1 MAAPVVGL
9 GLTLINDADALG
21 AWNNVGGGTPTA
33 ETDFYIQGSGSV
45 ATRVSGTSGNGAF
58 YFPVASKD
66 YSATDDHLYIW
77 LYCTGTANL
86 RSINDGGGAAGLQV
100 IALSGNNENNYAQF
114 FVNGNEDLGDWDLDF
129 HDNWVMN
136 HSTTPYQFSKGK
148 YSIDGKEFEDYLILN
163 RDFYSED
170 YGDNVFEEPFNGV
183 NSMVN
188 YKGYQIFHPS
198 ENKFVPVSLICTGS
212 YLHDQLNLDIVFNDK
227 KQLKKLAEIFDGS
240 SEFRYATDV
249 ADYLLRLKL

>member
-1 MAAPVVGL
+1 MSYHKKLDHFFKQRAESFNLNG
-9 GLTLINDADALG
+9 INIDMNSKQSYVHSNIECEFKSLPKDAKWVDNSNLDY
-21 AWNNVGGGTPTA
+21 NDSSYVSSSN
-33 ETDFYIQGSGSV
+33 ESEYDFHGKIELHFINFNY
-45 ATRVSGTSGNGAF
+45 
-58 YFPVASKD
+58 D
-66 YSATDDHLYIW
+66 YSYIPEVEIEKFKE
-77 LYCTGTANL
+77 YM
-86 RSINDGGGAAGLQV
+86 
-100 IALSGNNENNYAQF
+100 
-114 FVNGNEDLGDWDLDF
+114 NGNEDLGDWDIDF
-129 HDNWVMN
+129 HDHWVMN
-136 HSTTPYQFSKGK
+136 NSTTPYQFSKGK

-163 RDFYSED
+163 HDFYSED
-170 YGDNVFEEPFNGV
+170 YGDNVFEVPFNGV

-249 ADYLLRLKL
+249 ADYLTRLKSI